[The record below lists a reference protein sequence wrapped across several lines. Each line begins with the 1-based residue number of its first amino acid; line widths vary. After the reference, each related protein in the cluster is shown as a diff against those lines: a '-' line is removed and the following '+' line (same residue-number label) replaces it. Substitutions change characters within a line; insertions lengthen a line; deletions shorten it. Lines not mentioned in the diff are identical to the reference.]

1 MNILVHNGC
10 TQSPC
15 KVRQLWKVNLVMF
28 IFAFVFAKK
37 KKRKI
42 FGWSVFFPAGMSTG
56 EVGQYVR
63 PLTIHVTGNKYPW
76 ILTEVSGV
84 DSQFEWTCVFLR
96 CPLVD
101 PLCSRHYFTCL
112 SLSMWWQ
119 SLRAGPNFSPMYF
132 MIISLRKSI
141 KALPSI
147 SCGKQSILYNIYY
160 II

>member
-1 MNILVHNGC
+1 
-10 TQSPC
+10 
-15 KVRQLWKVNLVMF
+15 MF
-28 IFAFVFAKK
+28 IFAFVFATKK
-37 KKRKI
+37 KENI
-42 FGWSVFFPAGMSTG
+42 WLVSFFPAGMSTG

-76 ILTEVSGV
+76 MLTEVSGV
-84 DSQFEWTCVFLR
+84 NSEIEWTCVFLR

-101 PLCSRHYFTCL
+101 PLCFCSEVSRHYFTCL

-132 MIISLRKSI
+132 MIMSLRKSI